1 MKSSIVRGHELLFW
15 KIGKFMEFHW
25 PRPRCEENTCQEF
38 VENHY
43 PMETMKETQMQEM
56 RTRKMM

>member
-1 MKSSIVRGHELLFW
+1 
-15 KIGKFMEFHW
+15 MEFHW